1 MTQPPNYRQ
10 CTRCV
15 MDTSDPAITFDAGG
29 VCNHCHQ
36 FDTFWQ
42 PRWHPDAEGARR
54 LEAMLAGVRR
64 AGQGRDYDC
73 VIGLSGGIDSAYLA
87 VKAREWNLRPLV
99 VHVDC
104 GWNSELAVHN
114 IEAVVKHCGYDLHTA
129 VVDWEE
135 VKDLQLAYLRSGVAN
150 QDVPQ
155 DHAFFAGLYGEA
167 VKHNIQYVLSGG
179 NIATEATFP
188 KAWHGDAM
196 DVRNLRAIHK
206 RFGHGKLR
214 SYPTVSFFD
223 YYIGYPFLH
232 RMKVLRPLNFMEYD
246 KRAAM
251 RELVEQVGYKEYGR
265 KHGESIFTRFFQ
277 NHYLPARFGMDKR
290 LAHYSSM
297 IHSGQISRA
306 QAVQA
311 LAEPLYD
318 ARELE
323 SDIAYFCKKLSLTRA
338 EFDALM
344 AAPKHDW
351 RDYPN
356 NERYYLALKKMQGL
370 VKRLLG
376 REVSVYA

>member
-1 MTQPPNYRQ
+1 MTTQPTYQQ

-15 MDTSDPAITFDAGG
+15 MDTTDPEITFDAAG
-29 VCNHCHQ
+29 VCNHCHK
-36 FDTFWQ
+36 FDAFWR
-42 PRWHPDAEGARR
+42 PRWFPNAEGHAK
-54 LEAMLAGVRR
+54 LDAMLAAVRE
-64 AGQGRDYDC
+64 AGKGKEYDC

-87 VKAREWNLRPLV
+87 YKAREWNLRPLV

-114 IEAVVKHCGYDLHTA
+114 IEAVVKHCGYDLHTV

-167 VKHNIQYVLSGG
+167 IKHNISTVLSGG
-179 NIATEATFP
+179 NIATEAIFP
-188 KAWHGDAM
+188 KSWHGDAM
-196 DVRNLRAIHK
+196 DVKNLRAIHK
-206 RFGHGKLR
+206 RFGTGKLR

-223 YYIGYPFLH
+223 YYIGYPFIH
-232 RMKVLRPLNFMEYD
+232 RMKVLRPLNYMKYD
-246 KRAAM
+246 KREAM
-251 RELVEQVGYKEYGR
+251 NELVAKVGYREYGR

-277 NHYLPARFGMDKR
+277 NHYLPTRFGQDKR
-290 LAHYSSM
+290 LPHYSSM
-297 IHSGQISRA
+297 INSGQMTRA
-306 QAVQA
+306 EAVQA

-318 ARELE
+318 MRELE
-323 SDIAYFCKKLSLTRA
+323 QDIEYFCKKLSLTRA

-351 RDYPN
+351 REYPN
-356 NERYYLALKKMQGL
+356 NEKYYLVLKRVQTFVRK
-370 VKRLLG
+370 LLG
-376 REVSVYA
+376 KDVSVYA